1 MKDVL
6 AFVMA
11 GGRGERL
18 MPLTRDR
25 AKPAVPFGGIYRI
38 IDLPLSNCI
47 NSQIYKIIVLPQ
59 YKSQSLVDHLEAGW
73 HIFNH
78 KLGHFLK
85 IVSPQQRIGLD
96 WYRGTADS
104 VRQNLYLIERYNP
117 SQVLILSGDHI
128 FKMDYT
134 LFIGYHLEK
143 QADVTISLLEVGTEL
158 AHQFGIAEVDE
169 DFRIK
174 GFQEKPKEDPKTI
187 PGDPDHVLA
196 SMGIY
201 LFQTETL
208 VEVLQSGNED
218 DFGGEI
224 IPSMLASHRI
234 YAYPY
239 RRLNKI
245 EDYIYVTLENGE
257 RRLQLDP
264 HTRDSAYWRDVGTLD
279 AYWNSNMD
287 LTGVDPYFNLY
298 GRKWPIHTYQVAAP
312 PAKFVFATERLQGY
326 RVGKALDS
334 LVASGCIISG
344 VVRNSVLGYNVIVRS
359 WAEVDESVIMD
370 GVVVGRHCKI
380 KKAIID
386 KENVIPPNTVIGYD
400 PREDSKRFTVTPR
413 GIVAVPK
420 GYFKEDSEWKSRQEA
435 AGSGIRSSG

>member
-1 MKDVL
+1 MKDIL

-25 AKPAVPFGGIYRI
+25 TKPAVPFGGIYRL

-59 YKSQSLVDHLEAGW
+59 YKSQSLNDHLEDGW
-73 HIFNH
+73 NIFNQ

-85 IVSPQQRIGLD
+85 IVPPQQRIGLD

-104 VRQNLYLIERYNP
+104 IRQNLYLLERYKP
-117 SQVLILSGDHI
+117 SHVLILSGDHI
-128 FKMDYT
+128 YKMDYS
-134 LFIGYHLEK
+134 LFHRYHMANK
-143 QADVTISLLEVGTEL
+143 ADVTISLLEVGTEL
-158 AHQFGIAEVDE
+158 AHQFGVAEVDE
-169 DFRIK
+169 EFRIL

-187 PGDPDHVLA
+187 PGDPNHVLA

-208 VEVLQSGNED
+208 VEILRSGSED
-218 DFGGEI
+218 DFGHDI
-224 IPSMLASHRI
+224 IPQLVDSHRI

-239 RRLNKI
+239 RKQNQI
-245 EDYIYVTLENGE
+245 EDYIYVTLEDGE
-257 RRLQLDP
+257 RKLQLES
-264 HTRDSAYWRDVGTLD
+264 HTRDSGYWRDVGNLD
-279 AYWNSNMD
+279 AYWNANMD

-298 GRKWPIHTYQVAAP
+298 GRKWPIHTYQAAVP
-312 PAKFVFATERLQGY
+312 PAKFVFATERPQGY

-334 LVASGCIISG
+334 LVAPGCIVSG
-344 VVRNSVLGYNVIVRS
+344 VVRNSVLAYNVIVRS
-359 WAEVDESVIMD
+359 WATVDESVIMD
-370 GVVVGRHCKI
+370 GVVIGRHCKI

-386 KENVIPPNTVIGYD
+386 KENVIPPNTEIGYN
-400 PREDSKRFTVTPR
+400 PSEDRKNFSVTSR

-420 GYFKEDSEWKSRQEA
+420 GYFRGEE
-435 AGSGIRSSG
+435 